1 MNTLPLALTLDLD
14 DTLWPIWP
22 IIELAEHRLHDWLS
36 VHAPATAARFDRAA
50 LRAARDRF
58 AEANPALLHDLS
70 EIRRGSLRL
79 ALLSSGEDP
88 ALAEPAF
95 EVFFEARQQV
105 VLYDDALLGLE
116 RLVARY
122 RLFALTNGNAQ
133 LAKVGLASYFSG
145 RISARDL
152 GVAKPDA
159 RIFHAA
165 CAELQCPP
173 GRVLHVGDDLALD
186 VAGAIGAGLQA
197 VWLHR
202 GALPEAGSPVLAAPY
217 RVFSDLVQLAD
228 ALGC

>member
-36 VHAPATAARFDRAA
+36 VHAPATAARFDRLA

-70 EIRRGSLRL
+70 EIRRGSLRQ

-88 ALAEPAF
+88 SLAEPAF

-116 RLVARY
+116 RLAARY

-133 LAKVGLASYFSG
+133 LGKVGLAAYFSG

-165 CAELQCPP
+165 CAALQCPP

-202 GALPEAGSPVLAAPY
+202 GTLPEAGAPVLAAPY
-217 RVFSDLVQLAD
+217 RVFPDLLQLAD